1 MTSRDI
7 LAILWERMRERTSP
21 RRAHPHHALTART
34 VAATHAPGR
43 IADGNGL
50 YLFVQPSG
58 AKSWL
63 LRTLVQGT
71 RRDIGLGSVRLV
83 SLAEARD
90 EAQRLRKVARGQG
103 DPLAER
109 QRPSIPT
116 FAAAARRYH
125 AELVPSFKNVKH
137 GQQWLSSLG
146 PFLAACGAKRVDA
159 VTTAD
164 VLAAISPRWL
174 THPETSSRIL
184 QRVRAIFEWC
194 AAHGYRTGDNPTHGL
209 TKVLPKQPKAV
220 RHQPALPYPEVPAFL
235 RALSQSDAGAM
246 VQLALEFLV
255 LSCGRTVETLGA
267 RWEEI
272 DLGVQTWTVP
282 GVRMKGGVSHR
293 VPLASRCLAILERA
307 QALSA
312 GSPYIFPNPRTQRPF
327 SNMAF
332 LMVTRRMT
340 AQQIFVPSQPYVPHG
355 FRASYRTW
363 AEERTHVPHEVREAV
378 LAHKNL
384 SKTEAAYNR
393 TDLFEQRR
401 GLMETWAAFATTKRG
416 KVVSMRA

>member
-1 MTSRDI
+1 
-7 LAILWERMRERTSP
+7 MRERTSP

-109 QRPSIPT
+109 QRPSIHT
-116 FAAAARRYH
+116 
-125 AELVPSFKNVKH
+125 
-137 GQQWLSSLG
+137 LG

-401 GLMETWAAFATTKRG
+401 GLMETWARFATATPAT
-416 KVVSMRA
+416 VVAIRA